1 MRLGSDIK
9 AVKSEIE
16 GPKQKNTNSLN
27 QQFTNSINPKSN
39 IRNPKSKYMSLI
51 NQIDQDIKQA
61 MLAKQADRL
70 RGLRAIKSA
79 LLLARTE
86 KGAAE
91 DLTHE
96 AEIKVLQKLV
106 KQRKESAEIYKTQNR
121 EDLYQIE
128 MDEMKVIEPYL
139 PQQMTRFEIEGYLEE
154 VISRIGAT
162 SVSDMGKVMGIA
174 NKELAGQAD
183 GRTMSEVV
191 KQLLG

>member
-1 MRLGSDIK
+1 
-9 AVKSEIE
+9 
-16 GPKQKNTNSLN
+16 
-27 QQFTNSINPKSN
+27 
-39 IRNPKSKYMSLI
+39 MSLI

-91 DLTHE
+91 ELTQE

-121 EDLYQIE
+121 DDLYQIE
-128 MDEMKVIEPYL
+128 VEEMKVIEPYL
-139 PQQMTRFEIEGYLEE
+139 EE
-154 VISRIGAT
+154 VISRVGAT
-162 SVSDMGKVMGIA
+162 SVSDMGRVMGIA

-183 GRTMSEVV
+183 GRTISEVV

>member
-1 MRLGSDIK
+1 
-9 AVKSEIE
+9 
-16 GPKQKNTNSLN
+16 
-27 QQFTNSINPKSN
+27 
-39 IRNPKSKYMSLI
+39 MSLI

-91 DLTHE
+91 ELTKE

-121 EDLYQIE
+121 DDLYQVE
-128 MDEMKVIEPYL
+128 VEEMKVIEPYL
-139 PQQMTRFEIEGYLEE
+139 PQQMSRFEIEGYIQEL
-154 VISRIGAT
+154 IQRTGAT
-162 SVSDMGKVMGIA
+162 SVSDMGKIMGIA

-183 GRTMSEVV
+183 GRTISEVV